1 VKHVNTNGLRYC
13 YLLALG
19 VVRRWLLARRWTR
32 YVPSQSHMSV
42 QTQHRNTHELLDP
55 IAPVTCRHLN

>member
-13 YLLALG
+13 YLLVLG

-32 YVPSQSHMSV
+32 YVPSQSHTSV
-42 QTQHRNTHELLDP
+42 HTMTAQNETHM
-55 IAPVTCRHLN
+55 NY